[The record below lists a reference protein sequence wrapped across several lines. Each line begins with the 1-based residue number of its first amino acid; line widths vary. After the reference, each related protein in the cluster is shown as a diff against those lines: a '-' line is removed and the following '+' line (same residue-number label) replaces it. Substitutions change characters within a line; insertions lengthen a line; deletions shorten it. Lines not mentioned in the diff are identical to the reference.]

1 MQQTE
6 VAHSSKT
13 GPIRHARSDQS
24 TLSEDTMP
32 RIGHHIKELR
42 TRRKLTVRELALRS
56 GVSHATISLI
66 ERERTSPSID
76 TLSAMLD
83 ALGTTLVG
91 FFGDIPQTVP
101 YSPFYAKDELVEIG
115 DASAVSYRMLGMN
128 HPNRHLLML
137 RETYQVDTDSGAP
150 FSHKAQEAG
159 FVLSGEM
166 ELTVGSETRV
176 LRSGEAYYFDSQL
189 PHRFR
194 NVGKTTAEIISAVTP
209 PTY

>member
-1 MQQTE
+1 
-6 VAHSSKT
+6 
-13 GPIRHARSDQS
+13 
-24 TLSEDTMP
+24 MP
-32 RIGHHIKELR
+32 RIGTHLKELR
-42 TRRKLTVRELALRS
+42 TRRKLTVRELAARS

-91 FFGDIPQTVP
+91 FFGDIPQSVP
-101 YSPFYAKDELVEIG
+101 YSPFYPKVELVEIG
-115 DASAVSYRMLGMN
+115 DAAAVSYRMLGMN

-137 RETYQVDTDSGAP
+137 RETYQVEADTGAP

-159 FVLSGEM
+159 FVLQGEL
-166 ELTVGSETRV
+166 EVTVGGESRV
-176 LRSGEAYYFDSQL
+176 LRPGDGYYFDSQL

-194 NVGKTTAEIISAVTP
+194 NVGTEPAQVISAVTP